1 MFLLGAGFMLIETK
15 AVVHMAL
22 LFGSTWVVAAVVFLA
37 VLVMIL
43 AANLFVLRFRP
54 QQLRLSYAGLLGALI
69 LNLLIPLDSLLG
81 LPRGLQE
88 CLACLLVF
96 APVFFACVIF
106 AVSLERSSE
115 PSHALGVNIAGAM
128 AGGLAEYLSMLLG
141 FHGLVYVAIAFYV
154 LSAVTQS
161 LPRLGVKNTDSF
173 LSRIPTLIEKR
184 IRKSSQVAALK
195 GFAPSISRFVSLAHF
210 LRGVSVT
217 SRNES
222 SEIQLP

>member
-1 MFLLGAGFMLIETK
+1 MLIETK

-22 LFGSTWVVAAVVFLA
+22 LFGSTWVVAALVFLA
-37 VLVMIL
+37 VLIMIL

-54 QQLRLSYAGLLGALI
+54 QRLSLPYAGLLATLI
-69 LNLLIPLDSLLG
+69 LSLLIPLDSLLG

-96 APVFFACVIF
+96 GPIFFAGVIF
-106 AVSLERSSE
+106 AISLERSPE
-115 PSHALGVNIAGAM
+115 PGQALGVNIAGAM

-154 LSAVTQS
+154 LSAVRVQS
-161 LPRLGVKNTDSF
+161 LVWPGLQNADSF

-184 IRKSSQVAALK
+184 IRESSQVASLK
-195 GFAPSISRFVSLAHF
+195 GFASSISGFVSLAHF
-210 LRGVSVT
+210 PRGGV
-217 SRNES
+217 RNIEK
-222 SEIQLP
+222 